1 MARKYQYD
9 SMEKIAQTVKEKLKD
24 EPKLFEMFEKCYGNT
39 LDTTVKRMEDG
50 TTYVITGDIPAM
62 WLRDSVAQLRPY
74 LVAAKEEAEL
84 SDLLVGLSKRQ
95 FMYVNID
102 PYANAFNEAANGN
115 CWEHDDTDMGDWVWE
130 RKYEVD
136 SLCYPL
142 QFAYLIWKNTGRTD
156 HFDGA
161 FREGVSKILKV
172 FRTEQNHEEESA
184 YRFVRKDTYFTDTL
198 SRDGKGALV
207 KPGIGMTW
215 SGFRPSDDACTYG
228 YLVPS
233 NMFAAVVLAYLEEI
247 AEDVFGDLELKDE
260 AERLKEEIYEGIES
274 FGITDT
280 ENFGRVYAYEA
291 DGYGQF
297 NLMDDANVPSLL
309 SMNYLGFQGKHEEVT
324 KNTRKLILSEANP
337 YYYEGR
343 KAAGIGSPHTPAKYI
358 WHIALAM
365 EGLTAKTEKE
375 KLQSLHMLAQTDG
388 GTGLMHEGFHA
399 DDDTRYTREWF
410 SWANAMFCELVL
422 DYCGYRIQR

>member
-142 QFAYLIWKNTGRTD
+142 QFAYLICKNT
-156 HFDGA
+156 
-161 FREGVSKILKV
+161 
-172 FRTEQNHEEESA
+172 
-184 YRFVRKDTYFTDTL
+184 
-198 SRDGKGALV
+198 
-207 KPGIGMTW
+207 
-215 SGFRPSDDACTYG
+215 
-228 YLVPS
+228 
-233 NMFAAVVLAYLEEI
+233 
-247 AEDVFGDLELKDE
+247 
-260 AERLKEEIYEGIES
+260 
-274 FGITDT
+274 
-280 ENFGRVYAYEA
+280 
-291 DGYGQF
+291 
-297 NLMDDANVPSLL
+297 
-309 SMNYLGFQGKHEEVT
+309 
-324 KNTRKLILSEANP
+324 
-337 YYYEGR
+337 
-343 KAAGIGSPHTPAKYI
+343 
-358 WHIALAM
+358 
-365 EGLTAKTEKE
+365 
-375 KLQSLHMLAQTDG
+375 
-388 GTGLMHEGFHA
+388 
-399 DDDTRYTREWF
+399 
-410 SWANAMFCELVL
+410 
-422 DYCGYRIQR
+422 